1 MGTFC
6 LYLGL
11 TLALEAPVYLL
22 AFRGRS
28 LKERLVLWVAAN
40 TTSYPLVFFYF
51 PYLPWSD
58 HACELAAE
66 VWAPLCEMA
75 VAQFLWRRVVARE
88 RVLIVL
94 ANLVSWL
101 VGRQLVHYLLH
112 YTNWLD

>member
-1 MGTFC
+1 MRVF
-6 LYLGL
+6 LIFLGL
-11 TLALEAPVYLL
+11 TLALESPVYLL

-58 HACELAAE
+58 RACELAAE
-66 VWAPLCEMA
+66 VWAPLCEIA
-75 VAQFLWRRVVARE
+75 VAQFLWTRVLARE

-101 VGRQLVHYLLH
+101 VGRELVLFLLH
-112 YTNWLD
+112 HTSWLD